1 MVQDLPG
8 EVPER
13 VGAVAEAVVAVGWV
27 VADLG
32 WGENVSARI
41 AVTE

>member
-8 EVPER
+8 EVAER
-13 VGAVAEAVVAVGWV
+13 VGAVAEAV